1 VGSGSGFC
9 KQGEIM
15 NETMLDFQKI
25 HDEFRPKIQRYLI
38 RLVGEYEAEDLT
50 QDVFIKISRAL
61 QTFKGESQLSTW
73 IYRIATNA
81 ALDKLREPFFKRVVE
96 NRLSN
101 CSDSAEVVEVEDKDI
116 WTGKEALSP
125 EQQLFHKERFECYCD
140 CIETLPLSYRTII
153 ELSELE
159 ELAVNEIADILGLS
173 LDVVK
178 IRLHRGRARLLQE
191 LKSHCKAEDWL

>member
-1 VGSGSGFC
+1 
-9 KQGEIM
+9 M
-15 NETMLDFQKI
+15 NETVLDFQKI
-25 HDEFRPKIQRYLI
+25 HDEFRPKIQHYLA

-50 QDVFIKISRAL
+50 QDVFIKISRTL
-61 QTFKGESQLSTW
+61 QTFRGESQLSTW

-81 ALDKLREPFFKRVVE
+81 ALDKLRNPTFKRVVQ
-96 NRLSN
+96 NVPSD
-101 CSDSAEVVEVEDKDI
+101 CSCSAELEVEDKDV
-116 WTGKEALSP
+116 WTGEEALSP

-140 CIETLPLSYRTII
+140 CVETLPTNYRTII

-159 ELAVNEIADILGLS
+159 KLAANEIADILGLS